1 MKNVLIFILLATGIL
16 TFIFEALKPKKTI
29 ESEIRKALEEELNRT
44 FNQEE
49 ETDPSAEAPGPVS
62 EEKISEAQA
71 AAEREKLKAELEAE
85 LRQEIEAE
93 YEKAQPT
100 PTPSPEPTPVVI
112 ETPVPPTPT
121 PVPTI
126 APTATAK
133 PAGPKPLLSI
143 PAMKKHISEQE
154 AQIKRLRQDIQNI
167 DRALATEKGRI
178 QSWKGSI
185 KSKYTDDTF
194 SKTKLRSELQQIAAA
209 QQKWLSEQRRQNRRK
224 TSLKNLESDLKRKK
238 SYLQE
243 VIKTQKA
250 SG

>member
-29 ESEIRKALEEELNRT
+29 ESEIRKALEEEINRT

-49 ETDPSAEAPGPVS
+49 QTDPSAEDLHQIPG
-62 EEKISEAQA
+62 ENISEAQA
-71 AAEREKLKAELEAE
+71 AAEREKLKADLEAE
-85 LRQEIEAE
+85 LRKEIEAE
-93 YEKAQPT
+93 YKKTHPT
-100 PTPSPEPTPVVI
+100 PAPSPEPTPVVV
-112 ETPVPPTPT
+112 ETPIPPTPT

-126 APTATAK
+126 APTPTAK
-133 PAGPKPLLSI
+133 PAGPTPLLSI
-143 PAMKKHISEQE
+143 PEMQTIISEQE
-154 AQIKRLRQDIQNI
+154 AHIKRLRQDIQNI

-224 TSLKNLESDLKRKK
+224 TSLENLEMDLKRKK

-250 SG
+250 S